1 MHGSR
6 PPMIEASPLFARGWL
21 AQAPV
26 ALRDGLL
33 ALARIRDVA
42 RHDVLYR
49 IGDAPDGLFG
59 VLSGGLA
66 FEVAPHERGPTFVHL
81 FHAGAWFGEAELFD
95 GRPRIATIR
104 ATQRSSLLH
113 LPLAALRDLAA
124 TNPDI
129 WRLLGVLS
137 ANQLQLALGGVDDLM
152 IRDPGQRIAAILL
165 RLASV
170 RLCDVE
176 PDDPERDIGIT
187 QDSLAAIAN
196 VSRATVAQHLSDFER
211 AGLVMRSYGHVR
223 ILDSAALRRGVSS
236 DDPLP

>member
-1 MHGSR
+1 MHGAR

-21 AQAPV
+21 AQAPA
-26 ALRDGLL
+26 ALRDQLL
-33 ALARIRDVA
+33 SLARIRDVA
-42 RHDVLYR
+42 RHDVVYR
-49 IGDAPDGLFG
+49 IGDTPDGLFG
-59 VLSGGLA
+59 VLSGGFA

-104 ATQRSSLLH
+104 AAQRSKLLY

-124 TNPDI
+124 TDPDV
-129 WRLLGVLS
+129 WRLLGILS

-165 RLASV
+165 RLASI
-170 RLCDVE
+170 RLSDGE
-176 PDDPERDIGIT
+176 ADDPERDIGIT
-187 QDSLAAIAN
+187 QDALAAIAN

-211 AGLVMRSYGHVR
+211 GGLVTCTYGHVR
-223 ILDSAALRRGVSS
+223 ILDSGMLRRSVSS
-236 DDPLP
+236 DESLP

>member
-1 MHGSR
+1 MDDVR

-21 AQAPV
+21 AQAPA
-26 ALRDGLL
+26 ALRNELR
-33 ALARIRDVA
+33 ARARIRDVA

-59 VLSGGLA
+59 VLSGGFA

-81 FHAGAWFGEAELFD
+81 FHVGAWFGEAELFD
-95 GRPRIATIR
+95 GRPRVATIR
-104 ATQRSSLLH
+104 ATQQSSLVH
-113 LPLAALRDLAA
+113 LPLSALRDLAA
-124 TNPDI
+124 TTPDM

-176 PDDPERDIGIT
+176 SEDPELDIGIT

-211 AGLVMRSYGHVR
+211 AGLLARSYGHVR
-223 ILDSAALRRGVSS
+223 ILDSGALRRSVSS
-236 DDPLP
+236 GESLD